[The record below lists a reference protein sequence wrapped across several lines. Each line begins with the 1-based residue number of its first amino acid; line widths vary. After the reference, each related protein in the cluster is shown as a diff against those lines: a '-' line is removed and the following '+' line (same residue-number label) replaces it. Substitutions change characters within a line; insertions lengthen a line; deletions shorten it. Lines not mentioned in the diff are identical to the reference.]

1 MLSDPHQEGSEMY
14 NQSFEEFA
22 GNLSNIYDMTQK
34 KRIYDYISN
43 ESRNTIDNILHKI
56 KDVSSNK
63 EAKDVLSKEEAKA
76 MASLGGF
83 RKAKQM
89 SLDMFS

>member
-1 MLSDPHQEGSEMY
+1 MLIDPYEEGSDMY

-22 GNLSNIYDMTQK
+22 RNLSNIYDMTQK
-34 KRIYDYISN
+34 KRIYDYISG
-43 ESRNTIDNILHKI
+43 ESRSAIDNVLSKL

-63 EAKDVLSKEEAKA
+63 EARDVLSKEEVKA
-76 MASLGGF
+76 MTSLGGF